1 MPTPKQKNTV
11 KSRKRQKAVYKNFR
25 LAKKIKHPKQL
36 PSGVAIL
43 KQSFRTVLDHKR
55 VFGGIVVISALLQ
68 YAVVQ
73 SFGSP
78 LNFLSLKAQ
87 VEDILGDGASRLTT
101 GWVLF
106 GSLVGSSGSSGD
118 VAGVYQ
124 TLIVLIAT
132 LASIWALRQILAGES
147 IGVKDSFYKGMYP
160 IIPFVLVIFVI
171 SVQLL
176 PAAIGSFI
184 YSAVFDN
191 GLAVTALEKVL
202 WFAVFLLLVL
212 LSLYMILSSLF
223 ALYIVTLPEMTPLK
237 ALRSARN
244 LVLHRRFSV
253 ALRLA
258 VVLIVVGILAVAILL
273 PLIIFIP
280 VLAEATFY
288 LFSAASIVLINTFVY
303 LLYRELL

>member
-1 MPTPKQKNTV
+1 MPAAKQKTPV
-11 KSRKRQKAVYKNFR
+11 KSRKRKQATYKNFR
-25 LAKKIKHPKQL
+25 LAKKIKHPKKI

-43 KQSFRTVLDHKR
+43 KQSFRTTLDHKR
-55 VFGGIVVISALLQ
+55 VFGGIIVVSALLQ
-68 YAVVQ
+68 YIIVQ

-87 VEDILGDGASRLTT
+87 VEDVLGDGASKLTT

-132 LASIWALRQILAGES
+132 LASIWALRQILAGER
-147 IGVKDSFYKGMYP
+147 ITTKDSFYKGMYP
-160 IIPFVLVIFVI
+160 VIPFVLVLFII
-171 SVQLL
+171 SLQLI

-184 YSAVFDN
+184 YSAIFDN

-202 WFAVFLLLVL
+202 WFAVFILLIL
-212 LSLYMILSSLF
+212 LSLYMVLSSLF
-223 ALYIVTLPEMTPLK
+223 ALFIVTLPEMTPFK

-253 ALRLA
+253 VLRLA
-258 VVLIVVGILAVAILL
+258 VLLIVVGVLAVVILL

-280 VLAEATFY
+280 VLAEPTFY
-288 LFSAASIVLINTFVY
+288 VFSAASIVLINTFLY